1 MAGTQGEGAKGVY
14 VSLAV
19 LSEIVATKVKPE
31 GRGGQGR
38 RQGHEKDTQSTQA
51 EQKIPEHTQHTYVCA
66 PEVSYLLVG
75 VRSVKAQEEVG
86 GFAVE
91 EEVSS
96 PEWDGEAMDSAA
108 EVKGDPQ
115 VLGISIY
122 KDVLQERTGKVRATA
137 RQSHPTGP

>member
-1 MAGTQGEGAKGVY
+1 MPRGVY
-14 VSLAV
+14 VSSAV
-19 LSEIVATKVKPE
+19 VSEIVATKAKPE
-31 GRGGQGR
+31 GRGGPGR

-51 EQKIPEHTQHTYVCA
+51 EQKIPEHTHTHTLTYICA

-86 GFAVE
+86 GFAME

-108 EVKGDPQ
+108 EVKCDPQ

-122 KDVLQERTGKVRATA
+122 KDVLQERTGKVRAPSG
-137 RQSHPTGP
+137 QSHLTGP